1 MTTEEKRRQ
10 TERIAQAI
18 SKLPPETVERLD
30 LIVMGAA
37 MVAPKQAE
45 GKGRGEEM
53 EKTLEDVAKNTTAL
67 LADCVEQLSK
77 ESGCQAQLDR
87 TVAKVN
93 TCLKILKF
101 TRDE

>member
-1 MTTEEKRRQ
+1 MELQFGNMGIARYSFYQSFLFFSIAEGIGKDNERRTIFMTTEEKRRQ

-45 GKGRGEEM
+45 GKG
-53 EKTLEDVAKNTTAL
+53 
-67 LADCVEQLSK
+67 
-77 ESGCQAQLDR
+77 
-87 TVAKVN
+87 
-93 TCLKILKF
+93 
-101 TRDE
+101 

>member
-45 GKGRGEEM
+45 GEGVRAWIRLWKMLR
-53 EKTLEDVAKNTTAL
+53 KTQPPSL
-67 LADCVEQLSK
+67 L
-77 ESGCQAQLDR
+77 
-87 TVAKVN
+87 TVWSS
-93 TCLKILKF
+93 
-101 TRDE
+101 

>member
-18 SKLPPETVERLD
+18 PKLPPETVERLD

-45 GKGRGEEM
+45 GRGESVD
-53 EKTLEDVAKNTTAL
+53 KTLEDVAKNTTAL

-77 ESGCQAQLDR
+77 KSGCQAQLGL
-87 TVAKVN
+87 TVTKIE

-101 TRDE
+101 IRDE